1 MPKEASSVKKQ
12 SGTASLAILACGL
25 IFAAAA
31 AEMPGRS
38 PEEILLS
45 FVEDFRSDPAAGEPI
60 VFGVAVKGPE
70 GGNWHVVVS
79 GRGENGEAAEVDLRK
94 GLSASPSVLYTLDLA
109 TLRKIDSGEMNA
121 LTAMGKAR
129 ASDPAPMDIELMP
142 GFKPDPAFFGR
153 FIPFTFHFWTR
164 GFPEVVSFGGPHS
177 REVHGAN
184 AVVFYYERG
193 LRSAWAQIEKD
204 QHVNSDPKDQINPFP
219 TMIIGIRGR
228 AVAKIGGVEK
238 EFHAGQMV
246 FIPAGVAHEAW
257 NPYDEPAEI
266 ILLMFGEGA

>member
-1 MPKEASSVKKQ
+1 MKKPF
-12 SGTASLAILACGL
+12 GMVSLALLACGL
-25 IFAAAA
+25 VFTAAA
-31 AEMPGRS
+31 AERPGRS
-38 PEEILLS
+38 AEEILLS
-45 FVEDFRSDPAAGEPI
+45 FVEDFRSDPAADEPI

-70 GGNWHVVVS
+70 GGDWHVVVN
-79 GRGENGEAAEVDLRK
+79 GRGENGKTAEVELRR
-94 GLSASPSVLYTLDLA
+94 GLPASPSVLYTLDLA

-129 ASDPAPMDIELMP
+129 ASDPTPMDIELMP
-142 GFKPDPAFFGR
+142 GFRPAPGFFGR

-164 GFPEVVSFGGPHS
+164 GFPEVVSFGKPHS
-177 REVHGAN
+177 REVHGAD
-184 AVVFYYERG
+184 AVIFYYQPG
-193 LRSAWAQIEKD
+193 LRSAWAQVEKG
-204 QHVNSDPKDQINPFP
+204 QHVNSDPKDQTNPFP

-238 EFHAGQMV
+238 EFRAGQMV

>member
-1 MPKEASSVKKQ
+1 MKKRT
-12 SGTASLAILACGL
+12 GMASLAMLAYGL
-25 IFAAAA
+25 VFAAAA
-31 AEMPGRS
+31 TETPGRS
-38 PEEILLS
+38 AEQILLS

-60 VFGVAVKGPE
+60 VFGVVVKGPE
-70 GGNWHVVVS
+70 GGDWHVVVS
-79 GRGENGEAAEVDLRK
+79 GRGEKGEPAGVELRK
-94 GLSASPSVLYTLDLA
+94 GRPASPSVLYTLDLA
-109 TLRKIDSGEMNA
+109 TLRKIDNGEMNA

-129 ASDPAPMDIELMP
+129 ASDPVPMDIDIMP
-142 GFKPDPAFFGR
+142 GFRPDPGFFAR

-164 GFPEVVSFGGPHS
+164 EFPEVVSFGKPHS

-184 AVVFYYERG
+184 AVIFYYQPG
-193 LRSAWAQIEKD
+193 LRSAWAQVEKG
-204 QHVNSDPKDQINPFP
+204 QHVNSDPKDQTNPFP

>member
-1 MPKEASSVKKQ
+1 MKNPL
-12 SGTASLAILACGL
+12 GMASLAMLACGL
-25 IFAAAA
+25 VFTAAA
-31 AEMPGRS
+31 AERPGRS
-38 PEEILLS
+38 AEQILLS
-45 FVEDFRSDPAAGEPI
+45 FVEDFRSDPAAGEPF
-60 VFGVAVKGPE
+60 VFGVVVKGPE
-70 GGNWHVVVS
+70 GGDWHVVVS
-79 GRGENGEAAEVDLRK
+79 GRGEKGETAGVELRK
-94 GLSASPSVLYTLDLA
+94 GLPTSPSVLYTLDLT

-121 LTAMGKAR
+121 LTSMGKAR
-129 ASDPAPMDIELMP
+129 ASDLAPMDIELMP
-142 GFKPDPAFFGR
+142 GFRPDPAFFGR

-164 GFPEVVSFGGPHS
+164 GFPEVVNFGKLHS

-184 AVVFYYERG
+184 AVIFYYQRG
-193 LRSAWAQIEKD
+193 LRSAWAQIEKG
-204 QHVNSDPKDQINPFP
+204 QHVNSDPKDQTNPFP

-246 FIPAGVAHEAW
+246 FIPAGVTHEAW